1 MKSTF
6 IKDLDTMSKETE
18 ITLKGWAQ
26 DVKIMKNIGFVILRD
41 STGIVQATVRKETA
55 NFEKL
60 NNITRESVIEI
71 DGKVPE
77 KIMSKIGREI
87 IVSNISIINYA
98 LTPLPLGIIDEVEV
112 DSDTRFNNRF
122 LDLRKEEH
130 QRIFRIKSALL
141 WGIRSY
147 LHSQSF
153 TEVQTPKTVSAATE
167 GGAELFGV
175 KYFEKDIFLNQSPQ
189 LYKEMLIAS
198 GIERVFEVGP
208 AFRAEEHNTPRHLN
222 EFTSIDIE
230 MAFATHENAMSMLE
244 NAISSGVENFLNT
257 VKDAE
262 SVSLVKSKP
271 QTPFPKISYKDC
283 IKILKEEGYDQKD
296 GEDLNNE
303 SLKIIGK
310 RFENFYFI
318 IGWPTSVRPFYTATQ
333 DDDKN
338 YTKSFDLQ
346 FKEIELTSGAQ
357 RVHNPEELKMR
368 IEQKGL
374 NSENF
379 EFYLKT
385 FRYGMPP
392 HAGWGLGLERLTQV
406 ILGLNNIREASLFP
420 RDRTRVF
427 P

>member
-1 MKSTF
+1 MKTVF
-6 IKDLDTMSKETE
+6 IKDVDHLDHGDRVV
-18 ITLKGWAQ
+18 LKGWAQ
-26 DVKIMKNIGFVILRD
+26 EVRMMKNIAFIILRD
-41 STGIVQATVRKETA
+41 SSGLIQTTVKKE
-55 NFEKL
+55 NEFFPKL
-60 NNITRESVIEI
+60 QEITRESVLEI
-71 DGKVPE
+71 TGTVPDKV
-77 KIMSKIGREI
+77 MSKLGREV
-87 IVSNISIINYA
+87 IVESLKILNKA
-98 LTPLPLGIIDEVEV
+98 DVPLPLGVVDEVEA
-112 DSDTRFNNRF
+112 DFDTRFNNRF
-122 LDLRKEEH
+122 IDLRKTEH
-130 QRIFRIKSALL
+130 HRIFTIKSSLL
-141 WGIRSY
+141 WGIRQY
-147 LHSQSF
+147 LMGEGF

-175 KYFEKDIFLNQSPQ
+175 KYFEKNIFLNQSPQ

-198 GIERVFEVGP
+198 GIEKVFEVGP

-230 MAFATHENAMSMLE
+230 MAFSDHEDAMRMLE
-244 NAISSGVENFLNT
+244 ESIASGVENFLST
-257 VKDAE
+257 VPDAKDL
-262 SVSLVKSKP
+262 SLVKGRPK
-271 QTPFPKISYKDC
+271 TPFPRITYSEC
-283 IKILKEEGYDQKD
+283 VEILKSEGHNQKA

-303 SLKIIGK
+303 GLKIIGR

-318 IGWPTSVRPFYTATQ
+318 VNWPTSVRPFYTATLDDNQ
-333 DDDKN
+333 DF
-338 YTKSFDLQ
+338 TKSYDLQ

-357 RVHNPEELKMR
+357 RVHNPEELKKR
-368 IEQKGL
+368 IENKGL

-406 ILGLNNIREASLFP
+406 MLGLDNIREASLFP

>member
-1 MKSTF
+1 MKQTYISD
-6 IKDLDTMSKETE
+6 IDRMKNGDSV
-18 ITLKGWAQ
+18 TLKGWAQ
-26 DVKIMKNIGFVILRD
+26 EIRIMKNIGFIILRD
-41 STGIVQATVRKETA
+41 STGLVQATVKRENEA
-55 NFEKL
+55 FGDLEK
-60 NNITRESVIEI
+60 ITRESVVELSGTI
-71 DGKVPE
+71 PE
-77 KIMSKIGREI
+77 KVVSKLGKEI
-87 IVSNISIINYA
+87 TVSSLKVLNLA
-98 LTPLPLGIIDEVEV
+98 MVPLPLGIVDEVEA
-112 DSDTRFNNRF
+112 DFDTRFNNRF
-122 LDLRKEEH
+122 MDLRKLEH
-130 QRIFRIKSALL
+130 QRIFKIKSALL
-141 WGIRSY
+141 WGIRTF
-147 LHSQSF
+147 LMNRGF

-167 GGAELFGV
+167 GGAELFSV

-230 MAFATHENAMSMLE
+230 MAFADHNDAMHMLE
-244 NAISSGVENFLNT
+244 EAISAGVENFLKT
-257 VKDAE
+257 VPDSEK
-262 SVSLVKSKP
+262 VSLLKEKP
-271 QTPFPKISYKDC
+271 ITPFPRITYREC
-283 IKILKEEGYDQKD
+283 VRILKEEGIDQKD

-303 SLKIIGK
+303 SLKVIGK

-318 IGWPTSVRPFYTATQ
+318 TEWPTTVRPFYTATLE
-333 DDDKN
+333 DERDF
-338 YTKSFDLQ
+338 TKSYDLQ

-357 RVHNPEELKMR
+357 RVHNPDELKNR
-368 IEQKGL
+368 IEEKGL
-374 NSENF
+374 NSQNF

>member
-1 MKSTF
+1 MKTVF
-6 IKDLDTMSKETE
+6 VKDVDKLTSGED
-18 ITLKGWAQ
+18 ITLMGWAQ
-26 DVKIMKNIGFVILRD
+26 EIRVMKNIGFIVLRD
-41 STGIVQATVRKETA
+41 SSGVIQATFKKENKHFA
-55 NFEKL
+55 DL
-60 NNITRESVIEI
+60 ANITRESVVSIT
-71 DGKVPE
+71 GKIPE
-77 KIMSKIGREI
+77 KILSKLGIEI
-87 IVSNISIINYA
+87 VADSLEILNKAEV
-98 LTPLPLGIIDEVEV
+98 PLPVGIVDEVEV
-112 DSDTRFNNRF
+112 DFDTRFNNRF
-122 LDLRKEEH
+122 MDLRKPEH
-130 QRIFRIKSALL
+130 HRIFTIKSSLL
-141 WGIRSY
+141 WGIRNY
-147 LHSQSF
+147 LMNKGF

-198 GIERVFEVGP
+198 GIEKVFEVGP

-230 MAFATHENAMSMLE
+230 MAFSNHEDAMKMLE
-244 NAISSGVENFLNT
+244 ESIAAGVENFLNN
-257 VKDAE
+257 VPDAKE
-262 SVSLVKSKP
+262 VSLVKEKP
-271 QTPFPKISYKDC
+271 VTPFPRITYSEC
-283 IKILKEEGYDQKD
+283 VKILKQEGVDQKD

-303 SLKIIGK
+303 GLKIIGK

-318 IGWPTSVRPFYTATQ
+318 INWPTTVRPFYTATL
-333 DDDKN
+333 DDNKN
-338 YTKSFDLQ
+338 FTKSYDLQ

-357 RVHNPEELKMR
+357 RVHNPDELKSR
-368 IEQKGL
+368 IEEKGL
-374 NSENF
+374 NSDNF
-379 EFYLKT
+379 EFYLRT

>member
-1 MKSTF
+1 MKTVF
-6 IKDLDTMSKETE
+6 VKDVNKLTSGES
-18 ITLKGWAQ
+18 ITLMGWAQ
-26 DVKIMKNIGFVILRD
+26 EIRVMKNIGFIILRD
-41 STGIVQATVRKETA
+41 SSGLIQATFRKENKHFADLT
-55 NFEKL
+55 
-60 NNITRESVIEI
+60 NITRESVVSIT
-71 DGKVPE
+71 GKIPE
-77 KIMSKIGREI
+77 KVMSKLGMEI
-87 IVSNISIINYA
+87 VVDSMEILNRAEV
-98 LTPLPLGIIDEVEV
+98 PLPVGIVDEVEV
-112 DSDTRFNNRF
+112 DFDTRFNNRF
-122 LDLRKEEH
+122 MDLRKPEH
-130 QRIFRIKSALL
+130 HRIFIIKSALL
-141 WGIRSY
+141 WGIRNY
-147 LHSQSF
+147 LMNKGF

-198 GIERVFEVGP
+198 GIEKVFEVGP

-230 MAFATHENAMSMLE
+230 MAFSNHEDAMKMLE
-244 NAISSGVENFLNT
+244 ESIASGVENFLNN
-257 VKDAE
+257 VPDAKE
-262 SVSLVKSKP
+262 VSLVKEKP
-271 QTPFPKISYKDC
+271 VTPFPRITYSEC
-283 IKILKEEGYDQKD
+283 VKILKQEGVDQKD

-303 SLKIIGK
+303 GLKIIGK

-318 IGWPTSVRPFYTATQ
+318 INWPTTVRPFYTATL
-333 DDDKN
+333 DDNKN
-338 YTKSFDLQ
+338 FTKSYDLQ

-357 RVHNPEELKMR
+357 RVHNPDELKSR
-368 IEQKGL
+368 IEEKGL
-374 NSENF
+374 NSDNF
-379 EFYLKT
+379 EFYLRT

>member
-1 MKSTF
+1 MKTVF
-6 IKDLDTMSKETE
+6 VKDVDKLTSGED
-18 ITLKGWAQ
+18 ITLMGWAQ
-26 DVKIMKNIGFVILRD
+26 EIRVMKNIGFIVLRD
-41 STGIVQATVRKETA
+41 SSGVIQATFKKENKHFA
-55 NFEKL
+55 DLE
-60 NNITRESVIEI
+60 NITRESVVSIT
-71 DGKVPE
+71 GKIPE
-77 KIMSKIGREI
+77 KILSKLGREI
-87 IVSNISIINYA
+87 VVDSLEILNKAEV
-98 LTPLPLGIIDEVEV
+98 PLPVGIVDEVEV
-112 DSDTRFNNRF
+112 DFDTRFNNRF
-122 LDLRKEEH
+122 MDLRKPEH
-130 QRIFRIKSALL
+130 HRIFTIKSSLL
-141 WGIRSY
+141 WGIRNY
-147 LHSQSF
+147 LMNKGF

-198 GIERVFEVGP
+198 GIEKVFEVGP

-230 MAFATHENAMSMLE
+230 MAFSDHEDAMKMLE
-244 NAISSGVENFLNT
+244 ESISAGVENFLNT
-257 VKDAE
+257 VPEARE
-262 SVSLVKSKP
+262 VSLVKEKP
-271 QTPFPKISYKDC
+271 VTPFPRITYSECVD
-283 IKILKEEGYDQKD
+283 ILKKEGFDQKD

-303 SLKIIGK
+303 GLKIIGK

-318 IGWPTSVRPFYTATQ
+318 VNWPTTVRPFYTATL
-333 DDDKN
+333 DSN
-338 YTKSFDLQ
+338 RNFTKSYDLQ

-357 RVHNPEELKMR
+357 RVHNPDELKSR
-368 IEQKGL
+368 IEEKGL